1 MALEVLC
8 PELESHHG
16 THTSTCVSGS
26 LNGCLINVTRTTPGR
41 CNRVPHR
48 TAHCLSR
55 GHPQGAPHTGA
66 MMGPK
71 EAPGPT
77 LAPYTIRPPPPT
89 GAYAQRG
96 CPAEPQ
102 PAGPGGGVL
111 LQGAGAGPG
120 QRGGQEGGGQGHSP
134 PPPCSAPWLT
144 WAALHQHRRTAA
156 PETAALCTNHS
167 LLIASHLLSFC
178 RLKCPQTSSEK
189 IDTHLISQVLLSR
202 FSFFRLMGNGLQ
214 PGETASCT

>member
-77 LAPYTIRPPPPT
+77 LAPYTIRPPPP
-89 GAYAQRG
+89 
-96 CPAEPQ
+96 
-102 PAGPGGGVL
+102 
-111 LQGAGAGPG
+111 
-120 QRGGQEGGGQGHSP
+120 QGHTRKGAALQSLNQLDQAAACYSKALELDPANEVAKKVVGRATAP
-134 PPPCSAPWLT
+134 PPLCSAPWLT